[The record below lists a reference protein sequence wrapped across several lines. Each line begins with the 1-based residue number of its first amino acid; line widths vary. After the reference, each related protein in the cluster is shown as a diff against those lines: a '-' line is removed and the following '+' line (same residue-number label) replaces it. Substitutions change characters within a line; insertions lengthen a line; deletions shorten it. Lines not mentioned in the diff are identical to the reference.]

1 MNPTDRISLVTKLVK
16 TPLLK
21 LARLAAL
28 FSTIWMLPFGFAQA
42 PANPF
47 AGDVPRKPKPA
58 FPGQTGAPP
67 PSKPSPPVTVETIT
81 GRLTSPWSLAFL
93 PDGSFLVTESIG
105 TIRIVRPDGV
115 VSAPIAGV
123 PGVKVVAAQG
133 LHDVLLDP
141 GFAQNRLLYFC
152 YFAPPKG
159 EEPALWP
166 NEFFY
171 QNVWTKSLAERRT
184 MAIGTERMARARLSK
199 DNTRLE
205 DVEVLVEGAER
216 RIVLAPDGTLL
227 ITGADRFRL
236 YDSKYDGVEHDFTD
250 NPDIGRNFSGRV
262 LRINRD
268 GSIPKDNPWL
278 SRATVLPE
286 TFAHGLRDPEGA
298 AINPATGELWVTDHG
313 PQGGDEINIIKPGR
327 NYGWPDVSYGV
338 QYDFQRTDGRKNVPV
353 GNGRTS
359 MPGVEEP
366 VYFWVP
372 DIAPSGMLFYTGD
385 RFPAWK
391 GNLFVGALE
400 GQALVRLV
408 LNGDRIVAEERLLTD
423 RKMRVRDV
431 RQGPDGA
438 IYLLAGTGLL
448 RLTPK

>member
-1 MNPTDRISLVTKLVK
+1 MKM
-16 TPLLK
+16 PLLA
-21 LARLAAL
+21 LAVLAS
-28 FSTIWMLPFGFAQA
+28 FGSLPRANAQA
-42 PANPF
+42 NF

-58 FPGQTGAPP
+58 FAGQTDAPP
-67 PSKPSPPVTVETIT
+67 PSKPSSPVNVEVIT
-81 GRLTSPWSLAFL
+81 ARLTTPWSMAIL
-93 PDGSFLVTESIG
+93 PDGNFLVTESIG
-105 TIRIVRPDGV
+105 TMRIVRPDGV
-115 VSAPIAGV
+115 VSAPLSGV

-133 LHDVLLDP
+133 LHDIVLDP

-159 EEPALWP
+159 EAPALWP

-171 QNVWTKSLAERRT
+171 QKVWTKSLPERRL
-184 MAIGTERMARARLSK
+184 MDVGTERMARARLSK
-199 DNTRLE
+199 EERSLE

-216 RIVLAPDGTLL
+216 RVVLAPDGT
-227 ITGADRFRL
+227 IYVTGADRFRF

-262 LRINRD
+262 LRVNKD

-278 SRATVLPE
+278 NRATVLPE

-298 AINPATGELWVTDHG
+298 AINPVTGELWVTDHG
-313 PQGGDEINIIKPGR
+313 PQGGDEIDIIRAGR

-353 GNGRTS
+353 GNGAAS
-359 MPGVEEP
+359 MKGVEEP
-366 VYFWVP
+366 AYFWVP
-372 DIAPSGMLFYTGD
+372 DIAPSGMLFYTGN
-385 RFPAWK
+385 RFPEWK

-408 LNGDRIVAEERLLTD
+408 LNGDRIVAEERLLKD
-423 RKMRVRDV
+423 RKMRVRDI

-438 IYLLAGTGLL
+438 IYLLSSAGLV

>member
-1 MNPTDRISLVTKLVK
+1 MRRLMKTVVLSAFVTATL
-16 TPLLK
+16 T
-21 LARLAAL
+21 LAH
-28 FSTIWMLPFGFAQA
+28 AQR
-42 PANPF
+42 NTY

-58 FPGQTGAPP
+58 FPGQTDAPP
-67 PSKPSPPVTVETIT
+67 PSKPSPEIKVETLT
-81 GRLTSPWSLAFL
+81 ARLTTPWSMALL
-93 PDGSFLVTESIG
+93 PDGDFLVTESIG
-105 TIRIVRPDGV
+105 TMRIVRRDGS
-115 VSAPIAGV
+115 VSAPLAGV

-133 LHDVLLDP
+133 LHDVVLDP

-152 YFAPPKG
+152 YFAPPPG
-159 EEPALWP
+159 EDPAIWP
-166 NEFFY
+166 VEFFY
-171 QNVWTKSLAERRT
+171 QKVWTKSLAERRT
-184 MAIGTERMARARLSK
+184 MRIGTERMARARLSDDYK
-199 DNTRLE
+199 SLQ
-205 DVEVLVEGAER
+205 DVQTLVEGAER
-216 RIVLAPDGTLL
+216 RIVLAPDGT
-227 ITGADRFRL
+227 IYVTGADRFRF

-268 GSIPKDNPWL
+268 GSIPGDNPWL
-278 SRATVLPE
+278 NRATVPPE

-298 AINPATGELWVTDHG
+298 AINPATGQLWVTDHG
-313 PQGGDEINIIKPGR
+313 PQGGDEIDIVRPGL

-366 VYFWVP
+366 AYFWVP

-385 RFPAWK
+385 LFPQWK

-408 LNGDRIVAEERLLTD
+408 LNGDRVVAEERLLTD
-423 RKMRVRDV
+423 RKLRVRDI

-438 IYLLAGTGLL
+438 IYLLTSAGLS